1 MASAGAVSPAA
12 VSSAAAAASAAVAL
26 AELGGRVAI
35 STRALERTV
44 TAIAA
49 SRLGVSSSDVKI
61 RLMDDAGLLSVA
73 VSAPVRMPPLRA
85 NTSGETLPARVLA
98 ARAGIREDITRIAG
112 AHVGTV
118 GVTVTRVNLE
128 VERRVR

>member
-12 VSSAAAAASAAVAL
+12 VSSVAVAV

-61 RLMDDAGLLSVA
+61 RLMDDAGLLSVT

>member
-1 MASAGAVSPAA
+1 MGAPDIVE
-12 VSSAAAAASAAVAL
+12 
-26 AELGGRVAI
+26 ELGGRVAI
-35 STRALERTV
+35 TARALERTI

-49 SRLGVSSSDVKI
+49 SRLGVTSSEVKI

-85 NTSGETLPARVLA
+85 NVTGQTLPARVLA
-98 ARAGIREDITRIAG
+98 VRAGIREDITRIAG

-118 GVTVTRVNLE
+118 GVTITHVNLE
-128 VERRVR
+128 KETRVR